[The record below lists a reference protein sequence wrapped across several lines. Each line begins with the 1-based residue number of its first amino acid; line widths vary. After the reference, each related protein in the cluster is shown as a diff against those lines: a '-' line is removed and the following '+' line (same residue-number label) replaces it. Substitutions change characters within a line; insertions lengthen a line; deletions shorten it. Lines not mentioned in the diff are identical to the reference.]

1 MTAEKSVKELKN
13 GSMTTIPF
21 EDMEVRVYNT
31 KDAIDDQVIM
41 LVKNRQAV
49 IIELPCFKNNIDEMT
64 QYLKDEGLTAVGKL
78 VSYHAAG
85 KTFLPEVRSY
95 LTASSEAYNTV
106 GGGAGLIR
114 NFSGIF
120 GDSFDSTTVNSG
132 EILSGGKF
140 VLAGIEMEIIPDND
154 AFDVAIPAMKTVYMH
169 MLGHDCHSIVA
180 GPAHANAIITKLK
193 GYLDNRY
200 ELFLSSHYVPEDRN
214 DVLIKIAYL
223 EDLKVIASGCSS
235 AQEFTDKVNQKYPG
249 YSGTNY
255 LGMTAGMFFPA
266 KQ

>member
-1 MTAEKSVKELKN
+1 MNTEKSVKELKN
-13 GSMTTIPF
+13 GSMTTVPF

-49 IIELPCFKNNIDEMT
+49 IIELPCFKNSIDEMT

-132 EILSGGKF
+132 EIITGGKF

-154 AFDVAIPAMKTVYMH
+154 AFEVAVPAVKTVYMH

-180 GPAHANAIITKLK
+180 GPAHADAIIAKLK
-193 GYLDNRY
+193 GYLDSGY

-214 DVLIKIAYL
+214 DVLTKIAYL
-223 EDLKVIASGCSS
+223 EDLKTIASGCSS
-235 AQEFTDKVNQKYPG
+235 AQEFTDKVNRKYPG
-249 YSGTNY
+249 YSGANY